1 MRGNGYRQIF
11 VTVGVIEGNGDI
23 DSGENIQLIN
33 DVSLRMTVIYNKGR
47 FAAVAAIFG
56 MAG

>member
-1 MRGNGYRQIF
+1 M
-11 VTVGVIEGNGDI
+11 TVGAIEGNGDI

-33 DVSLRMTVIYNKGR
+33 NVSLRMTVIYNKGR